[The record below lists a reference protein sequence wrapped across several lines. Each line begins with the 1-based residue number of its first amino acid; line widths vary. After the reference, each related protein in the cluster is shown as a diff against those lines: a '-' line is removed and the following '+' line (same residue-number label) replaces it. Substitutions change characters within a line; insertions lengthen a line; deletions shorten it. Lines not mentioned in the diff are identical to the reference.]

1 MNSNI
6 EIYIVGSAVLFF
18 LIIVFF
24 YIRKI
29 SNSQEL
35 KVKIESLQDPLE
47 SSNLI
52 NEDNSNASL
61 DNDTQTE
68 QDQKLVIFNLISSDK
83 SFFNIPQLFGFLSN
97 CGAKLNN
104 GFFSFYDEKNNKIW
118 IHEHGPRGGD
128 EINIIEAGENY
139 GWPLASYGINYIG
152 TKFTDKT
159 SIDGMVDPI
168 HFWVPSIAP
177 SGMVYVDNPNYPSL
191 NQSILIGS
199 LKFQY
204 LHQCVIKDGKVVEE
218 KKLFDQIG
226 RVRSVELDKDKNIF
240 VGVENLGIIKL
251 IE

>member
-1 MNSNI
+1 MNSNY

-68 QDQKLVIFNLISSDK
+68 QDQELVIFNLISSDK

-104 GFFSFYDEKNNKIW
+104 GFFSFYDEKNNEKFRI
-118 IHEHGPRGGD
+118 INALKPGTFDNETETFAIVLVSDLAKVEHPLLAVKSMIDIAAIFSENFHSSMCNQDRTPITKQMISHIESKAQ
-128 EINIIEAGENY
+128 EIERIR
-139 GWPLASYGINYIG
+139 
-152 TKFTDKT
+152 
-159 SIDGMVDPI
+159 
-168 HFWVPSIAP
+168 
-177 SGMVYVDNPNYPSL
+177 
-191 NQSILIGS
+191 
-199 LKFQY
+199 
-204 LHQCVIKDGKVVEE
+204 
-218 KKLFDQIG
+218 KLP
-226 RVRSVELDKDKNIF
+226 VNSLDK
-240 VGVENLGIIKL
+240 E
-251 IE
+251 

>member
-1 MNSNI
+1 MNSNY

-52 NEDNSNASL
+52 NEDNYNASL

-68 QDQKLVIFNLISSDK
+68 QDQELVIFNLISSDK

-104 GFFSFYDEKNNKIW
+104 GFFSFYDEKNNEKFRI
-118 IHEHGPRGGD
+118 INALKPGTFDNETETFAIVLVSDLAKVEHPLLAVKSMIDIAAIFSENFHSSMCNQDRTPITKQMISHIESKAQ
-128 EINIIEAGENY
+128 EIERIR
-139 GWPLASYGINYIG
+139 
-152 TKFTDKT
+152 
-159 SIDGMVDPI
+159 
-168 HFWVPSIAP
+168 
-177 SGMVYVDNPNYPSL
+177 
-191 NQSILIGS
+191 
-199 LKFQY
+199 
-204 LHQCVIKDGKVVEE
+204 
-218 KKLFDQIG
+218 KLP
-226 RVRSVELDKDKNIF
+226 VNSLDK
-240 VGVENLGIIKL
+240 E
-251 IE
+251 

>member
-1 MNSNI
+1 MNSNY

-52 NEDNSNASL
+52 NEDNSNATL

-68 QDQKLVIFNLISSDK
+68 QDQELVIFNLISSDK

-104 GFFSFYDEKNNKIW
+104 GFFSFYDEKNNEKFRI
-118 IHEHGPRGGD
+118 INALKPGTFDNETETFAIVLVSDLAKVEHPLLAVKSMIDIAAIFSENFHSSMCNQDRTPITKQMISHIESKAQ
-128 EINIIEAGENY
+128 EIERIR
-139 GWPLASYGINYIG
+139 
-152 TKFTDKT
+152 
-159 SIDGMVDPI
+159 
-168 HFWVPSIAP
+168 
-177 SGMVYVDNPNYPSL
+177 
-191 NQSILIGS
+191 
-199 LKFQY
+199 
-204 LHQCVIKDGKVVEE
+204 
-218 KKLFDQIG
+218 KLP
-226 RVRSVELDKDKNIF
+226 VNSLDK
-240 VGVENLGIIKL
+240 E
-251 IE
+251 

>member
-1 MNSNI
+1 MNSNY

-61 DNDTQTE
+61 DNDTRTE
-68 QDQKLVIFNLISSDK
+68 QDQELVIFNLISSDK

-104 GFFSFYDEKNNKIW
+104 GFFSFYDEKNNEKFRI
-118 IHEHGPRGGD
+118 INALKPGTFDNETETFAIVLVSDLAKVEHPLLAVKSMIDIAAIFSENFHSSMCNQDRTPITKQMISHIESKAQ
-128 EINIIEAGENY
+128 EIERIR
-139 GWPLASYGINYIG
+139 
-152 TKFTDKT
+152 
-159 SIDGMVDPI
+159 
-168 HFWVPSIAP
+168 
-177 SGMVYVDNPNYPSL
+177 
-191 NQSILIGS
+191 
-199 LKFQY
+199 
-204 LHQCVIKDGKVVEE
+204 
-218 KKLFDQIG
+218 KLP
-226 RVRSVELDKDKNIF
+226 VNSLDK
-240 VGVENLGIIKL
+240 E
-251 IE
+251 

>member
-1 MNSNI
+1 MNSNN

-68 QDQKLVIFNLISSDK
+68 QEQELVIFNLISSDK
-83 SFFNIPQLFGFLSN
+83 SFFNISQLFGFLSN

-104 GFFSFYDEKNNKIW
+104 GFFSFYDEKNNENFRIINALKPGTFDNETETFAIVLVSDLAKV
-118 IHEHGPRGGD
+118 EHPLLAVKSMIDIAAIFSENFHSSMCNQDRTPITKQMISHIESKAQ
-128 EINIIEAGENY
+128 EIERIR
-139 GWPLASYGINYIG
+139 
-152 TKFTDKT
+152 
-159 SIDGMVDPI
+159 
-168 HFWVPSIAP
+168 
-177 SGMVYVDNPNYPSL
+177 
-191 NQSILIGS
+191 
-199 LKFQY
+199 
-204 LHQCVIKDGKVVEE
+204 
-218 KKLFDQIG
+218 KLT
-226 RVRSVELDKDKNIF
+226 VNSLDK
-240 VGVENLGIIKL
+240 E
-251 IE
+251 

>member
-1 MNSNI
+1 MNSNY

-104 GFFSFYDEKNNKIW
+104 GFFSFYDEKNNEKFRI
-118 IHEHGPRGGD
+118 INALKPGTFDNETETFAIVLVSDLAKVEH
-128 EINIIEAGENY
+128 
-139 GWPLASYGINYIG
+139 
-152 TKFTDKT
+152 
-159 SIDGMVDPI
+159 
-168 HFWVPSIAP
+168 
-177 SGMVYVDNPNYPSL
+177 PSL
-191 NQSILIGS
+191 AVKSMIDIAAIFSENFHSSMCNQDRTPITKQMISHIESKAQEIER
-199 LKFQY
+199 
-204 LHQCVIKDGKVVEE
+204 IR
-218 KKLFDQIG
+218 KLP
-226 RVRSVELDKDKNIF
+226 VNSLDK
-240 VGVENLGIIKL
+240 E
-251 IE
+251 